1 MRRLLAVL
9 SSAAF
14 ALGMLIG
21 VTTPVSAASVGAVT
35 FTGGTPPTIDKSVI
49 AGAAGDTFTITVS
62 GTGAVMNVVGAAV
75 SDSGGNACDPGCFG
89 ILEGQTATFTIE
101 SAGSVVLEDSNTMS
115 SATLT
120 IQISAETSTPR
131 PPEEIYPTLFL
142 NANGGTCSGPTMYI
156 KSVGFSSLEPLPTQA
171 RCSRTGYSLGGW
183 ARSAD
188 ATTSEFAAGSL
199 VPIGNESFTLYA
211 VWVPTGSLI
220 TYDANIGANDA
231 CIDATGTDVPVGE
244 DRVSTGLNP
253 ANLASTAPC
262 LPDNDQL
269 ELAGWAVTPE
279 GNVSYEL
286 GEPVAFDAGT
296 QRTLYAVWQP
306 TLESRCGQSV
316 RSRIFTFSC
325 MDFGDVP
332 VGWRATLEVRITNN
346 SPGAWSM
353 TVFPFADTTETS
365 NGIIERVRF
374 REPDECDPGTG
385 ALSAGDS
392 CVVHYAWTPERP
404 GPMGPVEMTV
414 CASLLQCNRTPAGE
428 GLRGNGYVPE
438 PQPQP
443 EPEDQAS
450 TSDDEVVETPQ
461 SIEITGEA
469 VDIQSAS
476 GGQLVRLQV
485 TGVATGFEEGDVV
498 VPWRGAPGEEPF
510 AESIRLPQVQADGT
524 FTWQRRTGK
533 GTTEVV
539 YFTSQDGSVR
549 SNLITF
555 QDAPV
560 EPSIFIEGERGDVRG
575 TSRVIVTGS
584 AVGLSGGDVVVPR
597 FRLPGQTS
605 FSVGEARPTVQPDG
619 SFAWQ
624 RKSGTRIDI
633 YFTSE
638 DGSVRSN
645 RITLPAP

>member
-1 MRRLLAVL
+1 
-9 SSAAF
+9 
-14 ALGMLIG
+14 
-21 VTTPVSAASVGAVT
+21 
-35 FTGGTPPTIDKSVI
+35 
-49 AGAAGDTFTITVS
+49 
-62 GTGAVMNVVGAAV
+62 
-75 SDSGGNACDPGCFG
+75 
-89 ILEGQTATFTIE
+89 
-101 SAGSVVLEDSNTMS
+101 
-115 SATLT
+115 
-120 IQISAETSTPR
+120 
-131 PPEEIYPTLFL
+131 
-142 NANGGTCSGPTMYI
+142 
-156 KSVGFSSLEPLPTQA
+156 
-171 RCSRTGYSLGGW
+171 
-183 ARSAD
+183 SAD
-188 ATTSEFAAGSL
+188 ATTSEFAAGSV
-199 VPIGNESFTLYA
+199 VPIGVESFTLFA

-231 CIDATGTDVPVGE
+231 CIDAGGADLPAGEGRLSTD
-244 DRVSTGLNP
+244 LNP
-253 ANLASTAPC
+253 TNLATTAPC
-262 LPDNDQL
+262 SPDNDQL

-286 GEPVAFDAGT
+286 GERVAFDAGT

-332 VGWRATLEVRITNN
+332 VGWRSTLEVRITNN

-365 NGIIERVRF
+365 NGILERVRF

-392 CVVHYAWTPERP
+392 CIVHYAWTPERP

-438 PQPQP
+438 PQP
-443 EPEDQAS
+443 EPESEEPAS
-450 TSDDEVVETPQ
+450 TPDEEVVETPQ
-461 SIEITGEA
+461 SIEITGDA

-533 GTTEVV
+533 GTTEIV

-549 SNLITF
+549 SNSITF

-575 TSRVIVTGS
+575 ASRVIVTGS

-597 FRLPGQTS
+597 FRLPGQTT

-624 RKSGTRIDI
+624 RKSGTRIDV